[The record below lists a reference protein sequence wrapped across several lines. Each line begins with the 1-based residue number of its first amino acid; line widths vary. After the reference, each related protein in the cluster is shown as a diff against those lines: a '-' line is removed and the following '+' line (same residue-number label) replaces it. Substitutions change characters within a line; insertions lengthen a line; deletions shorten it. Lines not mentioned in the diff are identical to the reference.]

1 MLKSTNLI
9 SVVYALSSYSTE
21 AAAAVQADGTEAKTV
36 TIPLERKQMQNPVTR
51 TQKLVTDYHHK
62 CLSEAYEN
70 LWLGP
75 KAEADSEHADF
86 DII

>member
-51 TQKLVTDYHHK
+51 T
-62 CLSEAYEN
+62 
-70 LWLGP
+70 
-75 KAEADSEHADF
+75 
-86 DII
+86 